1 MTEVSVVAD
10 ADTLARTVAEQL
22 LDRLRSIQA
31 AGRVP
36 SIALTG
42 GTIAVKIYRAL
53 AQLDSE
59 AVDWTQVDFWW
70 GDERYVA
77 ADSSDRNDR
86 GVELDLLDVVGAD
99 PERVHAMPAADES
112 HADVATA
119 ASAYAQELRTHGG
132 GQFDLVLLGLGP
144 DGHVASLF
152 PGFPQ
157 LDAHAIAVPV
167 DRLAQAPTRTDH
179 PHLHRPQPHPR
190 GLVRGLRRGQG
201 RSSRPIPRRRRLGP
215 PDPRPRHH
223 LREPHLVARRTRR
236 RFALAPPT
244 GQLRAAAGRRAGTC
258 ARL

>member
-10 ADTLARTVAEQL
+10 AETLARTVAEQL
-22 LDRLRSIQA
+22 LDRLGSIQA

-42 GTIAVKIYRAL
+42 GTIAAEIYRAL
-53 AQLDSE
+53 AQLDSDG
-59 AVDWTQVDFWW
+59 VDWTQVDFWW

-99 PERVHAMPAADES
+99 PARVHAMPAADES

-132 GQFDLVLLGLGP
+132 DQFDLVLLGLGP

-167 DRLAQAPTRTDH
+167 TGSPK
-179 PHLHRPQPHPR
+179 
-190 GLVRGLRRGQG
+190 
-201 RSSRPIPRRRRLGP
+201 P
-215 PDPRPRHH
+215 PPERIT
-223 LREPHLVARRTRR
+223 LTFTALNRTREVWFVVSGEDKAEAVSR
-236 RFALAPPT
+236 SLADDGSVNATPARGITCENRTWWLDEPAASAL
-244 GQLRAAAGRRAGTC
+244 
-258 ARL
+258 